1 MRKYGIIAAIVVVA
15 GGAALYYFNGSG
27 ADAATSSEQ
36 ADIAAARRERSQMGG
51 GPGMGG
57 GGRGGG
63 FAGPRPPM
71 TVEMA
76 TVTRGDMAD
85 TVTVVGNLIGAA
97 TVDAVPRA
105 AGRLQDVYVKMGDQ
119 VRMGQRLA
127 RIEDREIL
135 EQVKQAEASYG
146 VSQASIRQRQADLKL
161 ALNNLERSKSL
172 YERDLLPR
180 QTFDDTDSRYQ
191 AAQAQLDLAIAQM
204 EQSKARLDEL
214 KINLSNTI
222 IASPVDGFVGKRTL
236 DPGASVGIN
245 TSFISVVDIRTVR
258 LVINVVE
265 RDLRRITQGTNVS
278 VEVDAYPGETFTGR
292 VARVAPILDP
302 ATRTAQVEIEIP
314 NHTYRLKPGMYARA
328 TFTVEKHEKALIV
341 PTISVV
347 DVSGKIGVFIADGET
362 ARFHQ
367 VTTGI
372 EHQDFT
378 EVVEGLQEGQKVI
391 STGAAALREGDR
403 IALPGANARGGR
415 GGRGGRRGG
424 GGGSNAAG
432 APAGSA
438 PAADAGE
445 AGAAPNASQGNVPNI
460 QPRTAAPDGAS
471 TPSEGRRGGRGRRGG
486 QD

>member
-1 MRKYGIIAAIVVVA
+1 MI
-15 GGAALYYFNGSG
+15 
-27 ADAATSSEQ
+27 
-36 ADIAAARRERSQMGG
+36 
-51 GPGMGG
+51 
-57 GGRGGG
+57 
-63 FAGPRPPM
+63 
-71 TVEMA
+71 
-76 TVTRGDMAD
+76 D

-105 AGRLQDVYVKMGDQ
+105 AGRLEEVYVKMGDH

-127 RIEDREIL
+127 KIEDREIQ

-161 ALNNLERSKSL
+161 ALSNLERSRSL
-172 YERDLLPR
+172 FERDLLPR

-191 AAQAQLDLAIAQM
+191 AAQAQLDLAVAQM

-214 KINLSNTI
+214 KINLANTT
-222 IASPVDGFVGKRTL
+222 IASPVEGFIGKRTL
-236 DPGASVGIN
+236 DPGASVNVN

-265 RDLRRITQGTNVS
+265 RDLRRITPGTTVS
-278 VEVDAYPGETFTGR
+278 IEVDAYPGETFTGR

-314 NHTYRLKPGMYARA
+314 NQTFRLKPGMYARA
-328 TFTVEKHEKALIV
+328 TFTVEKHEKTLIV
-341 PTISVV
+341 PTLAVV
-347 DVSGKIGVFIADGET
+347 DVSGKIGVFIAGGASSET
-362 ARFHQ
+362 ATFHE

-378 EVVEGLQEGQKVI
+378 EVLGGLQEGQKII

-403 IALPGANARGGR
+403 IVLAGARGNNAR

-424 GGGSNAAG
+424 GAAT
-432 APAGSA
+432 AV
-438 PAADAGE
+438 DAGE
-445 AGAAPNASQGNVPNI
+445 GQADRSATPPSASQGNVPNI
-460 QPRTAAPDGAS
+460 QPQGAPGG
-471 TPSEGRRGGRGRRGG
+471 EGRRGGRGGRRGAPPVP
-486 QD
+486 